1 MMRGEYKWWIGALGM
16 AGLLCVTGWLAFG
29 LWSSRARAQE
39 QTRRAAELAAQ
50 VEHMEQR
57 LARVERAPQPEPIV
71 VHKSVSVQAADQ
83 RPVVGAAQ
91 SLAATRP
98 THVEHLGR
106 QVAIPQGRE
115 ERLALSVQL
124 KREAYGH
131 YFAQRSTAP
140 GDEEVSEQLDA
151 LLDEAGLVP
160 RDMECRAGAC
170 HLALSV
176 GSTAQGKALAA
187 SFKSR
192 AKELKLRRFRMI
204 PQGPDAPLE
213 VEIYMEQEGSRPI
226 LPPSL

>member
-1 MMRGEYKWWIGALGM
+1 MRGEYRLWMGAGVV
-16 AGLLCVTGWLAFG
+16 GLLCVTGWLALG

-50 VEHMEQR
+50 VEQMELR
-57 LARVERAPQPEPIV
+57 LASVERAPRPEPIV
-71 VHKSVSVQAADQ
+71 VHKSVSVQAADPLQ
-83 RPVVGAAQ
+83 AAQ
-91 SLAATRP
+91 VALPAAAPQPP

-131 YFAQRSTAP
+131 YFAQRSAGP
-140 GDEEVSEQLDA
+140 GDAEVSEQLDA

-160 RDMECRAGAC
+160 RDMECRQGAC
-170 HLALSV
+170 HLALHV

-187 SFKSR
+187 SFKSH
-192 AKELKLRRFRMI
+192 AKELKLRRFRML